1 MAERGPG
8 TGPRPRPASTWRA
21 WPPWGPGT
29 AAAALLLLLAAVA
42 VARAEYIP
50 PGPRYRCPQA
60 SLYPCS
66 CLAGGD
72 QGLQVRCHNTNLATL
87 SAGLLQVAKMNTP
100 IERLHVTGCN
110 IGRLYG
116 ALLHPLKVRVLVIE
130 DTPLTSIDAGTFF
143 GVNRTLQELHVVRT
157 RLQAFPSQALQ
168 VLGNL
173 TLLRL
178 DGHEIAELPSTAF
191 TEGDS
196 LLPGHLSKLHIC
208 NGNITDLPVDVF
220 QPLRKLTVLD
230 LHGNNITQLRK
241 NQFKGLRD
249 VEALDLSHNGLSKLD
264 ASHLS
269 DLTKLA
275 ACNVSHNAI
284 GELTRGTFARNTVL
298 RLLNMSGNRLR
309 RLDGNSFRGMRF
321 IRRLFLADN
330 QIADVGRGTFGGI
343 TRVGTIDLARNK
355 LKKIDFQM
363 FQQLQYCEV
372 IDVSENQVTD
382 IQKLS
387 FKDLYLVRIN
397 LSHNAI
403 ETIEP
408 GAFENCANV
417 TVLDLSHNKI
427 GNIPRTAFDANTYAT
442 ELQLSYNLLTDLAQV
457 PLHNMTGLKVLNVS
471 HNLIERVPRNV
482 FPKLYELHT
491 VDLSHNNLQ
500 EIWNGVF
507 QTLFGLRFLNLS
519 HNSMAEVRSST
530 FGAVPTLL
538 ELDLSHNNL
547 SDVGRGS
554 LARLASLRWLTLAH
568 NQVSR
573 VFQLPISLSY
583 LDLSHNAVARLEPG
597 TTWPSM
603 NALLGLDLSHN
614 GMEDAALTHG
624 SFANLLTLQRL
635 DLSHNELTRPP
646 WEALG
651 DLTSLQYLHLQ
662 HNKLTELPRA
672 AFGRLPV
679 VFQLELAHNQISNVS
694 VRAFDGLL
702 QLLTLNLTANAITHL
717 PNGALQGLV
726 SLRTLDLSHNQL
738 ERLDNKT
745 HGLLDDCLSL
755 ERVNLSHNKIS
766 FVTKKMF
773 PSSPYIPYRLREVD
787 LSHNVMP
794 VLTHDLTLGTKKV
807 EVLNVSYN
815 NINEIR
821 RGVVGNLTALRVLD
835 VSHNELESLEGTAGQ
850 GFRPPRNLTHLY
862 VQGNRLLDV
871 PGDSLA
877 ALRPGL
883 AVLDVRANK
892 ITTFH
897 RRFLPLLMNGTEF
910 RYEDNPFQ
918 CSCVS
923 RPLRHWLGV
932 QAATLPWWGAVRC
945 AEPQFLA
952 GQALVD
958 VAEDRLTCEV
968 TDPAS
973 KDPDFDIS
981 PDLKFREIKRDAKGA
996 VVVSWYVTTNEDV
1009 ADFLLVVRDTADA
1022 ADKVVRAPTEEEED
1036 DDDGVTPRDPSEVLR
1051 RVLPYT
1057 SRQHTLPADLT
1068 GGALEL
1074 CVLAQDS
1081 GGDVRRW
1088 RRSQCRALPAGGP
1101 GAGQQLRGAAAT
1113 ATATAALA
1121 LLPAAVLV
1129 LLCGAAAGP

>member
-1 MAERGPG
+1 MRGP
-8 TGPRPRPASTWRA
+8 RA
-21 WPPWGPGT
+21 WSRCPPAALVLAPVLAALVL
-29 AAAALLLLLAAVA
+29 AAAVQ
-42 VARAEYIP
+42 AEYVP
-50 PGPRYRCPQA
+50 PGPRYRCPAA
-60 SLYPCS
+60 SLYPCT
-66 CLAGGD
+66 CLASSD

-87 SAGLLQVAKMNTP
+87 SAGLLQVAKLSLP

-130 DTPLTSIDAGTFF
+130 DTPLTSIDPGTFF

-157 RLQAFPSQALQ
+157 KLQAFPSQALQ

-191 TEGDS
+191 TEGES
-196 LLPGHLSKLHIC
+196 LLPSHLKALHVC
-208 NGNITDLPVDVF
+208 NGNISDLPADVF
-220 QPLRKLTVLD
+220 QPLRKLGVLD
-230 LHGNNITQLRK
+230 LHGNNITQLKK

-249 VEALDLSHNGLSKLD
+249 VETLDLSHNGLTKLD
-264 ASHLS
+264 SSHLA
-269 DLTKLA
+269 DLTKMA
-275 ACNVSHNAI
+275 NCNVSHNAI

-298 RLLNMSGNRLR
+298 RVLNMSGNRLR

-330 QIADVGRGTFGGI
+330 EIAEVGRGTFGGI
-343 TRVGTIDLARNK
+343 TRVGTIDLARNR
-355 LKKIDFQM
+355 LKKIDYQM
-363 FQQLQYCEV
+363 FQQLQYCEL

-387 FKDLYLVRIN
+387 FKDLYLVRVN

-403 ETIEP
+403 DTIEA
-408 GAFENCANV
+408 GAFENCANM
-417 TVLDLSHNKI
+417 TVLDMSHNKI
-427 GNIPRTAFDANTYAT
+427 TNIPRSAFDANTYAT

-471 HNLIERVPRNV
+471 HNEIERVPRNV

-491 VDLSHNNLQ
+491 IDLSHNNLQ

-519 HNSMAEVRSST
+519 HNAMTEIRSST
-530 FGAVPTLL
+530 FGSLPTLL

-583 LDLSHNAVARLEPG
+583 LVLSHNAVARLEPG

-614 GMEDAALTHG
+614 GMKDDAMQHG

-635 DLSHNELTRPP
+635 DLSNNELTRPP

-651 DLTSLQYLHLQ
+651 DLTSLQYLYLQ
-662 HNKLTELPRA
+662 HNQLTELPRG

-679 VFQLELAHNQISNVS
+679 VFELQLANNRIANVS
-694 VRAFDGLL
+694 SRAFDGLL
-702 QLLTLNLTANAITHL
+702 QLLTLNLTANHITHL

-766 FVTKKMF
+766 FVTKKTF
-773 PSSPYIPYRLREVD
+773 PSNPYIPYRLREVD

-794 VLTHDLTLGTKKV
+794 VLTHDITTGTKKV
-807 EVLNVSYN
+807 EVLNVSHN
-815 NINEIR
+815 MINEIR
-821 RGVVGNLTALRVLD
+821 KGVIGNLTALRVLD
-835 VSHNELESLEGTAGQ
+835 LSYNELEVVSEGSTA
-850 GFRPPRNLTHLY
+850 FRPPRNLSELY
-862 VQGNRLLDV
+862 LRGNRLGTV
-871 PGDSLA
+871 PGDALA
-877 ALRPGL
+877 ALKPGL
-883 AVLDVRANK
+883 TVLDLRDNQMTA
-892 ITTFH
+892 FH

-910 RYEDNPFQ
+910 RYENNPFQ
-918 CSCVS
+918 CSCAS

-945 AEPQFLA
+945 AEPEFLA

-958 VAEDRLTCEV
+958 VPEDRLTCRPE
-968 TDPAS
+968 DPAS
-973 KDPDFDIS
+973 KDPDLDIS
-981 PDLKFREIKRDAKGA
+981 PDLKFREIKRDLKG
-996 VVVSWYVTTNEDV
+996 VVTVSWYVTTNEDV
-1009 ADFLLVVRDTADA
+1009 ADFLLIVRDTAV
-1022 ADKVVRAPTEEEED
+1022 DKVPTAAPVEDGADAVAEE
-1036 DDDGVTPRDPSEVLR
+1036 PRDPSVVLQ

-1057 SRQHTLPADLT
+1057 ARYHALPDL
-1068 GGALEL
+1068 AASASLEL

-1081 GGDVRRW
+1081 AGNVRRW
-1088 RRSQCRALPAGGP
+1088 RRSQCRMVPVEPSSRFGSGLQLASSGGGP
-1101 GAGQQLRGAAAT
+1101 GPGRAAPAVLL
-1113 ATATAALA
+1113 ATAAVV
-1121 LLPAAVLV
+1121 VLR
-1129 LLCGAAAGP
+1129 ASA

>member
-1 MAERGPG
+1 VLGVLVE
-8 TGPRPRPASTWRA
+8 
-21 WPPWGPGT
+21 
-29 AAAALLLLLAAVA
+29 
-42 VARAEYIP
+42 AEYIP
-50 PGPRYRCPQA
+50 PGPRYRCPTA

-72 QGLQVRCHNTNLATL
+72 QGLLVRCHNTNLATL
-87 SAGLLQVAKMNTP
+87 SVGLQQVARLGLP
-100 IERLHVTGCN
+100 IERLSVVGCN

-130 DTPLTSIDAGTFF
+130 DTPLTSIDPGTFY
-143 GVNRTLQELHVVRT
+143 GVNRTLQELHVVRSK
-157 RLQAFPSQALQ
+157 LQEFPTTALQ

-173 TLLRL
+173 TLLKL
-178 DGHEIAELPSTAF
+178 DGHDIAELPSSAF
-191 TEGDS
+191 ADS
-196 LLPGHLSKLHIC
+196 LLPAHLSKLHVC
-208 NGNITDLPVDVF
+208 NGHIADLPLDVF
-220 QPLRKLTVLD
+220 QPLRKLSLLD
-230 LHGNNITQLRK
+230 LHGNNITQLKK

-249 VEALDLSHNGLSKLD
+249 VEVLDLSHNALVKLD
-264 ASHLS
+264 SSHLA
-269 DLTKLA
+269 DLTKMA
-275 ACNVSHNAI
+275 SCNVSHNDI

-298 RLLNMSGNRLR
+298 RVLNMAGNRLK

-355 LKKIDFQM
+355 LAKIDFQM
-363 FQQLQYCEV
+363 FQQLQYCEL
-372 IDVSENQVTD
+372 IDVSENQVTE
-382 IQKLS
+382 IAKLS

-417 TVLDLSHNKI
+417 TVLDMSHNKI

-491 VDLSHNNLQ
+491 VDLSHNALQ

-519 HNSMAEVRSST
+519 HNAMTEVRSST

-573 VFQLPISLSY
+573 VFQLPISLSH
-583 LDLSHNAVARLEPG
+583 LDLSHNAVSRLEPG

-614 GMEDAALTHG
+614 GMTDEALTHG

-635 DLSHNELTRPP
+635 DLSHNALTRPP

-651 DLTSLQYLHLQ
+651 DLTSLQYLYLQ
-662 HNKLTELPRA
+662 HNQLTELPRG

-679 VFQLELAHNQISNVS
+679 VFELELSHNQIANVS
-694 VRAFDGLL
+694 ARAFDGLL
-702 QLLTLNLTANAITHL
+702 QLLTLNLTANSLTYL

-766 FVTKKMF
+766 FVTKKTF
-773 PSSPYIPYRLREVD
+773 PSNPYIPYRLREVD

-794 VLTHDLTLGTKKV
+794 VLTHDLAVGTKKV
-807 EVLNVSYN
+807 EVLNVSHN
-815 NINEIR
+815 MINEIR
-821 RGVVGNLTALRVLD
+821 KGVVGNLTALRVLD
-835 VSHNELESLEGTAGQ
+835 LSHNELVTLSEGAA

-862 VQGNRLLDV
+862 LRGNRLVDV

-883 AVLDVRANK
+883 QVLDVRANEV
-892 ITTFH
+892 TAFH

-932 QAATLPWWGAVRC
+932 QATTLPWWGAVRC

-958 VAEDRLTCEV
+958 VAEDRLVCDPA
-968 TDPAS
+968 DPAS

-996 VVVSWYVTTNEDV
+996 VAVSWYVTTNEDV
-1009 ADFLLVVRDTADA
+1009 ADFLLVVRDTSDGAGVAAAA
-1022 ADKVVRAPTEEEED
+1022 ADKEQPATTPPDQAED
-1036 DDDGVTPRDPSEVLR
+1036 GLEVEAELAEPRDPSVVLQ

-1057 SRQHTLPADLT
+1057 ARAYSLADLPAEAARRDS
-1068 GGALEL
+1068 LEL

-1081 GGDVRRW
+1081 GGSVRRW
-1088 RRSQCRALPAGGP
+1088 RRSQCRMLPAGLAGNALTGGAVAVL
-1101 GAGQQLRGAAAT
+1101 GAGSTVGV
-1113 ATATAALA
+1113 ALGVA
-1121 LLPAAVLV
+1121 LLAAR
-1129 LLCGAAAGP
+1129 AA